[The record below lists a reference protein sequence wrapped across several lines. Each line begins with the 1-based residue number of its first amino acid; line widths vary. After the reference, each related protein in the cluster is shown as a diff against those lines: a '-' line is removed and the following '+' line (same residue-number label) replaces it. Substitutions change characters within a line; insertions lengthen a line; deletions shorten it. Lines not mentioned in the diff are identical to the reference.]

1 MSTVLRIGTP
11 SKGQTALPEEAALD
25 TRIALI
31 QALIPL
37 GLQAVQD
44 VLQQEVAALA
54 GPRYARHDSAPHVV
68 RWGRQRGSIYL
79 ADQKLAIPVPR
90 VRDRRAGLE
99 VPVQSYARL
108 QEPPPMR
115 VCCDGSSTA

>member
-1 MSTVLRIGTP
+1 MGGSSTQRGELNLWGNARHHAKGGCSMSTVLRIGTP
-11 SKGQTALPEEAALD
+11 SKGQTALPEDAALD

-54 GPRYARHDSAPHVV
+54 GPRHPRG
-68 RWGRQRGSIYL
+68 GRG
-79 ADQKLAIPVPR
+79 
-90 VRDRRAGLE
+90 
-99 VPVQSYARL
+99 
-108 QEPPPMR
+108 PPPGGR
-115 VCCDGSSTA
+115 GRAQGAAGGVWRRRLL

>member
-68 RWGRQRGSIYL
+68 ALGP
-79 ADQKLAIPVPR
+79 A
-90 VRDRRAGLE
+90 AGLDL
-99 VPVQSYARL
+99 P
-108 QEPPPMR
+108 
-115 VCCDGSSTA
+115 G